1 MRLWDFALFLF
12 HMQSVCVAKFA
23 ATTVSLAD
31 YCIHIIHL
39 LQGRFYN
46 LQTLKADTTRAR
58 RTSPGLYRIAN
69 TSSSCGLLPLSPQMC
84 AGRNKQRRPDGPS
97 SARWHSQ
104 GSGVRVSEWTCIN
117 WSREDT
123 TWYNKNHQEWWC
135 YFDMLYIHILICFDL
150 SLHFIRFA
158 SHRDAKLERI
168 KAQTLGTVRHSLFA
182 HFLTEKCAYY
192 YNVAIYYRRFYC
204 STSI

>member
-31 YCIHIIHL
+31 YCIYL
-39 LQGRFYN
+39 LQPGRFYN

-69 TSSSCGLLPLSPQMC
+69 ISSSCCLLPLSPQMC

-117 WSREDT
+117 WSKRR
-123 TWYNKNHQEWWC
+123 YNKNHQEWWC
-135 YFDMLYIHILICFDL
+135 YFDMLYIHILNYFDMFWL
-150 SLHFIRFA
+150 ISALHQVCITSWCQTRKDQSPDAWNGAPLPVCSFPDRKIR
-158 SHRDAKLERI
+158 LLL
-168 KAQTLGTVRHSLFA
+168 Q
-182 HFLTEKCAYY
+182 
-192 YNVAIYYRRFYC
+192 C
-204 STSI
+204 SNLLP